1 LLVVAR
7 GTFHFHPLTG
17 TYNDTWI
24 HVYADELDP
33 DERSGGGSGSLAK
46 FIRHLGEVNF
56 NQQVLD
62 ETEGDRDVE
71 VSYGWH
77 KSGYI
82 RLLTDENERMRKLPM
97 VLENVARQTELTFG
111 IERRMVR
118 VWTVVEKQ

>member
-1 LLVVAR
+1 VAR